1 MKLRL
6 THHYPD
12 STPREV
18 WNLATSLAAL
28 HEVCAPLLN
37 FEGIPREG
45 RIKTGDHFEPLVRL
59 FGRMPP
65 QPYAMTVVSCDDDAM
80 SFQSDEK
87 GAGVRKWAHHL
98 QVLPEGDGA
107 RIEEEI
113 EIKAGLLTPLFYLWA
128 RTLYRHR
135 HKPRLK
141 LLAQARA

>member
-1 MKLRL
+1 
-6 THHYPD
+6 
-12 STPREV
+12 
-18 WNLATSLAAL
+18 
-28 HEVCAPLLN
+28 
-37 FEGIPREG
+37 
-45 RIKTGDHFEPLVRL
+45 
-59 FGRMPP
+59 MPP
-65 QPYAMTVVSCDDDAM
+65 QPYAMTVVSCDDDAI

-141 LLAQARA
+141 LLTQARA